1 MNKVDEQDISDEPEI
16 KELTSLLRRL
26 EKVKSASPTFSE
38 TGASFDPETPT
49 ETAEEEVATAEDEA
63 QAAVASKVADEPPQH
78 VASAATF
85 LHAHAHQAS
94 STTSL
99 EQEIAA
105 LSKLRESLSP
115 PAPVKST
122 SGIGLTVLLVSL
134 IAFVSMS
141 ATLLVVSRLGQTDPV
156 AVADGGEALLPAAAT
171 GIDAA
176 AMPPD
181 RLPEF
186 PTAVPAPRLVDS
198 VAGAEPA
205 SAAAPDAAAG
215 KAGGNVA
222 AGAAAASDQAGSS
235 QKPEE
240 GATTSAAT
248 VAAAATGGNA
258 EPAEPS
264 TAPSAEVDSNASQV
278 AAADATQAEPE
289 PKDPVLTPS
298 KTMEL
303 PLFVPDR
310 WVVPPRATRQLPFV
324 LAAHKTNDYRVI
336 IVGLEEGARVA
347 NAINIDAGIWM
358 LNGENLADARIERG
372 ENPPPERQLVV
383 ELRKAKGGLIGRR
396 RVVLLTSL
404 SARN

>member
-49 ETAEEEVATAEDEA
+49 ETVEEEAATAEDEA
-63 QAAVASKVADEPPQH
+63 QAAVASKVADEPAQH

-85 LHAHAHQAS
+85 LHAHAHQES
-94 STTSL
+94 STASL

-122 SGIGLTVLLVSL
+122 SGVGLTVLLVSL

-156 AVADGGEALLPAAAT
+156 AVAGGGEALLPAAAT

-176 AMPPD
+176 AMPD

-198 VAGAEPA
+198 VAGTEPA

-222 AGAAAASDQAGSS
+222 AGAVAASDQAGSS
-235 QKPEE
+235 QKPVE
-240 GATTSAAT
+240 GAAASAAT

-264 TAPSAEVDSNASQV
+264 TAPSAEVDSNATQV

-372 ENPPPERQLVV
+372 DNPPPERQLVV